1 MTAAPAPGAQA
12 GGGGRGGGG
21 GGGGFGGGG
30 GGGRV
35 APGTYKVTMTAGGK
49 TYTSTITVRQDP
61 LLKDGDSGG
70 ATLAIDAE
78 ELDPKMDKPKLWPA
92 ATGRGGGR

>member
-1 MTAAPAPGAQA
+1 MTAALAPGAQA
-12 GGGGRGGGG
+12 GGGGRGGG

-70 ATLAIDAE
+70 AMLAIDAE
-78 ELDPKMDKPKLWPA
+78 ELDPKMDKPRLWPT
-92 ATGRGGGR
+92 ATGRGGR